1 MLTFLFEPSSTL
13 YAVLLEM
20 SRISAEM
27 TFAIFSSG
35 FWLRTRQSLM
45 VLYPF
50 HVSLQL
56 SLKLLD
62 SSHNEHPREFSSTS
76 ILRDLSL
83 ATIFVISI
91 TCSCIVREPS
101 NFMVVSVLI
110 NVPTRDL
117 SKVWERSSINF
128 LNSCTL
134 SILGRATLMLLAM
147 LIHIN
152 IYIKSSQGN
161 STH

>member
-76 ILRDLSL
+76 IRRDLSL
-83 ATIFVISI
+83 ATIFVISM
-91 TCSCIVREPS
+91 TCSCIVRKLS
-101 NFMVVSVLI
+101 NFMVVNVLI
-110 NVPTRDL
+110 NIPVRDL
-117 SKVWERSSINF
+117 SAVWERSSPNF
-128 LNSCTL
+128 LNSF
-134 SILGRATLMLLAM
+134 
-147 LIHIN
+147 HIIN
-152 IYIKSSQGN
+152 FGKSNLNVACYAHS
-161 STH
+161 HKHLHKI